1 MYKSIIFLTIF
12 FCSNTLYASLL
23 GDDNVKEIILPTHK
37 VEIDNKLYFDK
48 SVLYDALSIENKS
61 MFEFWKE
68 DNPTIKDKLLP
79 TLNTT
84 LHAFYNSEGFYDAE
98 FSIEETNTTVYVHI
112 TENRPVIIK
121 EIKIISDYDIKEF
134 ITFNQGEIFQAKK
147 FIAIKSKIK
156 SELLKSGY
164 CSAELESKAYVDLD
178 KHSVEINYLL
188 KKGGV
193 CTFGKVTVKGTE
205 SIDDEVIESRVRAV
219 EGRRFNSELVQDTS
233 AALYGLQ
240 AFDSVFIG
248 VDRKF
253 YNVVPVDIV
262 VKEISKPYHFEA
274 GLGYDSYVG
283 PRVHSSLTKYNFY
296 GNAQKL
302 NIKLAWSRLEQT
314 AVVNFYRPIFMT
326 IYDYHM
332 GIGADL
338 SYTNLEYDG
347 FQEEKGFFRVYLEH
361 ITERSNLRVGIA
373 SEVINITAL
382 DNLKVGDELRYAV
395 NEGQF
400 VLTYPYVNFVYD
412 ARDSKLN
419 PKFGYYFSAY
429 LETGLSDEES
439 STYYKTLIEGR
450 LIHSFDKAT
459 LSAVGKIGIV
469 DEDKE
474 NSLPESK
481 YFFAGGAYS
490 NRAYGFREI
499 GVIVSPSEDSINGAS
514 TWANLSFEVNYPIMD
529 DLYGAVFSD
538 NTLLTGVAYDFSGD
552 VISSAGIG
560 VRYMTPMG
568 PFKLDIGMNVAD
580 RSQYGISFQIGQS
593 F

>member
-1 MYKSIIFLTIF
+1 MYKSIIFLIVF
-12 FCSNTLYASLL
+12 FCLNPLYASFL
-23 GDDNVKEIILPTHK
+23 GDNVKEVILSTHK
-37 VEIDNKLYFDK
+37 IEINNKLHFKK
-48 SVLYDALSIENKS
+48 SVLYDALSIENKN

-79 TLNTT
+79 TLNAT
-84 LHAFYNSEGFYDAE
+84 LHAFYNSEGFYDAA
-98 FSIEETNTTVYVHI
+98 FSIEETNTTVYVNI
-112 TENRPVIIK
+112 TENRPVIIT
-121 EIKIISDYDIKEF
+121 EINITSDYDIKEL
-134 ITFNQGEIFQAKK
+134 ITFKHGEIFKAKK

-164 CSAELESKAYVDLD
+164 CSAELESKAYVDLT
-178 KHSVEINYLL
+178 KYSVGLSYQV

-205 SIDDEVIESRVRAV
+205 TIDDEVIESRVRAV
-219 EGRRFNSELVQDTS
+219 EGRRFNSELVQHTS
-233 AALYGLQ
+233 TALYGLQ

-274 GLGYDSYVG
+274 GLGYDTYVG
-283 PRVHSSLTKYNFY
+283 PRFHTSLTKYNFY

-302 NIKLAWSRLEQT
+302 NINLAWSKLEQT
-314 AVVNFYRPIFMT
+314 AVANFYRPIFMT

-338 SYTNLEYDG
+338 GYTNLEYDG

-382 DNLKVGDELRYAV
+382 DNLKVGDELKYAV

-400 VLTYPYVNFVYD
+400 ILTYPYVNFVYD

-439 STYYKTLIEGR
+439 SAYYKTLIEGR
-450 LIHSFDKAT
+450 LIHSFDKVT
-459 LSAVGKIGIV
+459 LSTVGKIGIV

-481 YFFAGGAYS
+481 YFFAGGSYS

-552 VISSAGIG
+552 IISSAGVG
-560 VRYMTPMG
+560 VRYMTPIG
-568 PFKLDIGMNVAD
+568 PFKLDVGMNVAD
-580 RSQYGISFQIGQS
+580 TSQYGISFQIGQS